1 MPTKDSKKRKA
12 SELDDHTGTNGT
24 PKKVKGKVS
33 SKKKSDAV
41 REDHSLD
48 PPFQVV
54 CPFKEQ
60 AEFTPGDEPVRLGKD
75 FIWEYAVKSFGSGPR
90 WEDIKSYK
98 HVKRKLIPRHFL
110 KISLSLSSRRNVCN
124 YW

>member
-12 SELDDHTGTNGT
+12 SELDDHTATNGNSKKAKG
-24 PKKVKGKVS
+24 KKVDN
-33 SKKKSDAV
+33 KKSEAV

-54 CPFKEQ
+54 CPFKKQ
-60 AEFTPGDEPVRLGKD
+60 AEFTPGDEPVCLGKD
-75 FIWEYAVKSFGSGPR
+75 FIWEYAVRSFGSGPR

-98 HVKRKLIPRHFL
+98 HVKRKLIPLQFL
-110 KISLSLSSRRNVCN
+110 KSH
-124 YW
+124 